1 MTRTARLLPAALLL
15 ASALAGGSE
24 RLAQTLT
31 PPDTRAPVRE
41 LAVTAR
47 PDGTLL
53 LAGIIDNGRFSSGR
67 GSSTAR
73 VLRTWVSGPGGWT
86 PLGGVLN
93 YHQPRPL
100 ASLNLVAD
108 GQGGA
113 LLAWNENYADNDV
126 VEFRVL
132 DGGTWTDWGDR
143 YLGDDLPYAART
155 RAVALWK
162 GQPFLAW
169 GEWLRDSGGSQLT
182 VRTWNDTQESWVRGP
197 RFNDRTQFSRT
208 PALTVTQKGQPV
220 VAWLQGEV
228 TASRVLAA
236 RWTGQAWQPLGG
248 PLNRHA
254 PGYVAATRLVLDG
267 QDRPIAAWIE
277 DHAGQDT
284 LYAARWTGQNWH
296 PLGAQV
302 SQNFASAPSLS
313 TDDAGHAALAWVEEV
328 NGTGQ
333 VHLARWTGQSWTDQ
347 GVQNRDPRRDARSPS
362 LTTAPNGT
370 LTLAWREDA
379 AGTYRIELRQY
390 PGL

>member
-1 MTRTARLLPAALLL
+1 MTRPARFLPALLL
-15 ASALAGGSE
+15 ASALAGGGEPPARS
-24 RLAQTLT
+24 LL

-41 LAVTAR
+41 LAVAAR

-53 LAGIIDNGRFSSGR
+53 LAAIIDNGRFNSGR
-67 GSSTAR
+67 GTSTAR
-73 VLRTWVSGPGGWT
+73 VLRTWRGGLGGWT
-86 PLGGVLN
+86 PIGDILN
-93 YHQPRPL
+93 YRQPRPI
-100 ASLNLVAD
+100 ASLNLATD
-108 GQGGA
+108 AQGGA
-113 LLAWNENYADNDV
+113 LLAWNENYGDNDV
-126 VEFRVL
+126 VEFRAL
-132 DGGTWTDWGDR
+132 TDRTWTDWGDR

-162 GQPFLAW
+162 GQPLLAW
-169 GEWLRDSGGSQLT
+169 GEWLRDPGGSQLT

-208 PALTVTQKGQPV
+208 PALTVTRAGQPI

-236 RWTGQAWQPLGG
+236 RWDGQAWQPLGG

-284 LYAARWTGQNWH
+284 LYAARWDGQHWQ
-296 PLGAQV
+296 PLGGQV
-302 SQNFASAPSLS
+302 SRNFASAPSLS
-313 TDDAGHAALAWVEEV
+313 TDAAGHATLAWVEEV
-328 NGTGQ
+328 NGTGR
-333 VHLARWTGQSWTDQ
+333 VHLARWDGRTWTVM

-362 LTTAPNGT
+362 LTTAPDGT
-370 LTLAWREDA
+370 LTLAWREDV

>member
-1 MTRTARLLPAALLL
+1 M
-15 ASALAGGSE
+15 
-24 RLAQTLT
+24 
-31 PPDTRAPVRE
+31 
-41 LAVTAR
+41 
-47 PDGTLL
+47 
-53 LAGIIDNGRFSSGR
+53 
-67 GSSTAR
+67 
-73 VLRTWVSGPGGWT
+73 
-86 PLGGVLN
+86 
-93 YHQPRPL
+93 
-100 ASLNLVAD
+100 
-108 GQGGA
+108 
-113 LLAWNENYADNDV
+113 
-126 VEFRVL
+126 EFRAL
-132 DGGTWTDWGDR
+132 SGDTWTDWSDR

-162 GQPFLAW
+162 GKPLLAW
-169 GEWLRDSGGSQLT
+169 GEWLRDPGGSQLT

-208 PALTVTQKGQPV
+208 PALTVTRAGQPI

-236 RWTGQAWQPLGG
+236 RWDGQTWQPLGG

-284 LYAARWTGQNWH
+284 LYAARWNGQNWQ
-296 PLGAQV
+296 PMGSQV
-302 SQNFASAPSLS
+302 SQGFATAPSLS
-313 TDDAGHAALAWVEEV
+313 TDTTGHAALAWVEEV

-333 VHLARWTGQSWTDQ
+333 VHLARWTGQSWTHR
-347 GVQNRDPRRDARSPS
+347 GVQNRDPRRDARSPN
-362 LTTAPNGT
+362 LTTAPDGT
-370 LTLAWREDA
+370 LTLAWREDR

>member
-1 MTRTARLLPAALLL
+1 MPRPARFLPALLL
-15 ASALAGGSE
+15 ASALAGGGEPPARS
-24 RLAQTLT
+24 LL

-41 LAVTAR
+41 LAVAAR
-47 PDGTLL
+47 PDGSLL
-53 LAGIIDNGRFSSGR
+53 LVAISDNGRFNSGR
-67 GSSTAR
+67 GTSTAR
-73 VLRTWVSGPGGWT
+73 VLRTWVGGPGGWT
-86 PLGGVLN
+86 PTGDILN
-93 YHQPRPL
+93 YRQPRPI
-100 ASLNLVAD
+100 ASLNLATD
-108 GQGGA
+108 AQGGA
-113 LLAWNENYADNDV
+113 LLAWNENYGDNDV
-126 VEFRVL
+126 VEFRAL
-132 DGGTWTDWGDR
+132 TGGTWTDWGDR

-169 GEWLRDSGGSQLT
+169 GEWLRDPGGSQLT

-208 PALTVTQKGQPV
+208 PALTVTRAGQPI

-228 TASRVLAA
+228 TVSRVLAA
-236 RWTGQAWQPLGG
+236 RWDGQTWHPLGG

-284 LYAARWTGQNWH
+284 LYTARWDGQRWY
-296 PLGAQV
+296 PMGAQV
-302 SQNFASAPSLS
+302 SQGFATAPSLS
-313 TDDAGHAALAWVEEV
+313 TDAAGHAALAWVEEV

-362 LTTAPNGT
+362 LTTAPDGT
-370 LTLAWREDA
+370 LTLAWREDK